1 MPHLSPSIN
10 RGRSPSSN
18 NGCGTNTG
26 NGSSER
32 THHLLHHSVV
42 ASANNTGA
50 DLNLIYNVKPRSSN
64 STTNQDGGRSLPRP
78 ARKNYHHQRSPA
90 GAGAG
95 TNGTIISGW
104 RSRSSEAANG
114 GGRSQFMSRSY
125 AAPTISSRTHQQMQ
139 QQQQQRQRGQLSRS
153 HEERALRSISV
164 GRQSLTTAS
173 KNGLN
178 NHSIQQQQSQ
188 QHPPPSYSSNPV
200 IQSTLS
206 NSITSSS
213 GSRNALAASITQQVM
228 KYVYC
233 CYRDFVSSF
242 F

>member
-50 DLNLIYNVKPRSSN
+50 DLNLIYNVKPRSSS

-78 ARKNYHHQRSPA
+78 ARKNYHHQRSPS
-90 GAGAG
+90 GAG
-95 TNGTIISGW
+95 TNGTINSGW

-164 GRQSLTTAS
+164 GRQSLTAS
-173 KNGLN
+173 KNSLN
-178 NHSIQQQQSQ
+178 NQSIQQQQQPQ
-188 QHPPPSYSSNPV
+188 QPPPPPSYSSNPPV

-213 GSRNALAASITQQVM
+213 GSRNALAASITQQV
-228 KYVYC
+228 K
-233 CYRDFVSSF
+233 
-242 F
+242 

>member
-1 MPHLSPSIN
+1 MPHLSPSNN

-18 NGCGTNTG
+18 GCTTTG
-26 NGSSER
+26 NGSER
-32 THHLLHHSVV
+32 AHQLLHLHSV

-50 DLNLIYNVKPRSSN
+50 DLNLIYNVKPRST
-64 STTNQDGGRSLPRP
+64 TTNQDGGRSLPRP
-78 ARKNYHHQRSPA
+78 ARKNYHQQRSPA
-90 GAGAG
+90 ASSGVGAG
-95 TNGTIISGW
+95 TTNGTISGW

-114 GGRSQFMSRSY
+114 GRSQQFMSRSY
-125 AAPTISSRTHQQMQ
+125 AAPTISSRTHHQQM

-164 GRQSLTTAS
+164 GRQSLTAS

-178 NHSIQQQQSQ
+178 NQSIQQQQQ
-188 QHPPPSYSSNPV
+188 QQPQQPQNPPPSYSSNPV

-228 KYVYC
+228 K
-233 CYRDFVSSF
+233 
-242 F
+242 

>member
-1 MPHLSPSIN
+1 MPHLSPSNN
-10 RGRSPSSN
+10 RGRSPSSS
-18 NGCGTNTG
+18 NGCTTNTG
-26 NGSSER
+26 GGNGSER
-32 THHLLHHSVV
+32 THHLHLHSVV
-42 ASANNTGA
+42 APNNTGA
-50 DLNLIYNVKPRSSN
+50 DLNLIYNVKPS

-78 ARKNYHHQRSPA
+78 ARKNYHQRSP
-90 GAGAG
+90 AGAG

-114 GGRSQFMSRSY
+114 GGRTQFMSRSY

-164 GRQSLTTAS
+164 GRQSLTTSS

-213 GSRNALAASITQQVM
+213 GSRNALAASITQQV
-228 KYVYC
+228 K
-233 CYRDFVSSF
+233 
-242 F
+242 

>member
-1 MPHLSPSIN
+1 MPHLSPSNN
-10 RGRSPSSN
+10 RGRSPSSS
-18 NGCGTNTG
+18 NGCTTNTG
-26 NGSSER
+26 GGNGSER
-32 THHLLHHSVV
+32 THHLHLHSVV
-42 ASANNTGA
+42 APNNTGA
-50 DLNLIYNVKPRSSN
+50 DLNLIYNVKPR

-78 ARKNYHHQRSPA
+78 ARKNYHHQRSSP
-90 GAGAG
+90 AGAG
-95 TNGTIISGW
+95 TNGTISGW

-114 GGRSQFMSRSY
+114 GGGGRSQQFMSRSY

-153 HEERALRSISV
+153 HEERALRSITV
-164 GRQSLTTAS
+164 GRQSLTTSS

-188 QHPPPSYSSNPV
+188 QHPPPSYSINPV

-228 KYVYC
+228 K
-233 CYRDFVSSF
+233 
-242 F
+242 